1 MAAYEIDTAIELQGV
16 FLNALTGVYAD
27 PTAINLLVL
36 DPTGVSTTYTWPSAT
51 IVRDSIGHFHQIITP
66 SKSGIWTYKW
76 QGTGAVVATSP
87 DTTFTINASAL
98 IPG

>member
-1 MAAYEIDTAIELQGV
+1 MASYEIDTAIELQGV

-27 PTAINLLVL
+27 PTAITLYVN
-36 DPTGVSTTYTWPSAT
+36 DPTNTQTTYTWPSAT
-51 IVRDSIGHFHQIITP
+51 IVRDSTGHFHQIITP
-66 SKSGIWTYKW
+66 AISGTWKYKW

-87 DTTFTINASAL
+87 DTSFTINASAL